1 MQPVVGSIDVPTTEE
16 VVDRDRFRVRGWA
29 YSPVS
34 PVARVDV
41 ILGGRWLGRVG
52 LGRHRPDVAEHLEEP
67 DAALSGFEFS
77 VCHPAVAAGSSA
89 TLEAVV
95 TLVDGT
101 RTALAAAEVH
111 VRPDSRDPVPA
122 PLADFPKPPR
132 PRLRPPGTI
141 RVLWSARGLDQG
153 GSQLRMAET
162 IETLQERGGFQST
175 VISPSDGPLRPRLEM
190 AGAAVELIPAVPL
203 DDAAGYER
211 AIRPLGAWFG
221 RYFDLVVGFTVT
233 SFPAVDA
240 ALRHGLPAVLRI
252 GEAAPLGTV
261 VGWLFGSLDPE
272 VERRARRA
280 VAGASA
286 VVSNSHAAVETY
298 RAEGYEGRFVV
309 VPTGVVPT
317 PPDGA
322 VRQECRRQAA
332 IGPDERVLLYPA
344 SLWPVKGQWVL
355 VRALGLV
362 LRRHPHLGCVLI
374 GHDDVLYART
384 LRSFVERNGLSGA
397 VRIRP
402 FAGDLGPWWS
412 GADVIVCASE
422 SEAMPAAV
430 LEGMAHGLPA
440 LASRV
445 GDLPRLIEPG
455 VNGWLCDHSDVASM
469 AQALETVA
477 RSSPEELQRM
487 GEAALTSV
495 ARAHDHARASD
506 RWVELLR
513 SAAG

>member
-1 MQPVVGSIDVPTTEE
+1 M
-16 VVDRDRFRVRGWA
+16 VDRLGFRVWGWA

-41 ILGGRWLGRVG
+41 LLGGRWLGRVG
-52 LGRHRPDVAEHLEEP
+52 LGRHRPDVAEHLGDP
-67 DAALSGFEFS
+67 DAALSGFDLF
-77 VCHPAVAAGSSA
+77 VGPPVVPAGRSA

-95 TLVDGT
+95 TLVDGN
-101 RTALAAAEVH
+101 RAALGAVDVH
-111 VRPDSRDPVPA
+111 VRPGPGDPTPGV
-122 PLADFPKPPR
+122 LAAPPR
-132 PRLRPPGTI
+132 PPRRRPQPSGPI

-153 GSQLRMAET
+153 GSQLRMAEL
-162 IETLQERGGFQST
+162 IEALQQRGGFRST

-190 AGAAVELIPAVPL
+190 AGAEVELIPAVPL
-203 DDAAGYER
+203 DDVAGYEQ

-221 RYFDLVVGFTVT
+221 RSFDLVVGFSVT

-252 GEAAPLGTV
+252 GEAASLRTV
-261 VGWLFGSLDPE
+261 VGWLFGSLDAE
-272 VERRARRA
+272 VEQRARRA
-280 VAGASA
+280 VLGASA
-286 VVSNSHAAVETY
+286 VVSNSHAAVATY
-298 RAEGYEGRFVV
+298 RAERYEGRFVV
-309 VPTGVVPT
+309 VPTGVVPARS
-317 PPDGA
+317 DGA
-322 VRQECRRQAA
+322 VRQECRRQLG

-344 SLWPVKGQWVL
+344 SLWPIKGQWVL

-362 LRRHPHLGCVLI
+362 HRRHPRLGCVLI
-374 GHDDVLYART
+374 GHDDPVYART
-384 LRSFVERNGLSGA
+384 FQSFVERTGLSGA
-397 VRIRP
+397 VRIQP
-402 FAGDLGPWWS
+402 FVGDLGPWWS

-440 LASRV
+440 LATRV
-445 GDLPRLIEPG
+445 GDLPRLIEPD
-455 VNGWLCDHSDVASM
+455 VNGWLCDHSDVAAM
-469 AQALETVA
+469 VQALEAVA

-487 GEAALTSV
+487 GEAARSSV

-506 RWVELLR
+506 RWVEVLR